1 MALRGGPVD
10 FCAVYHGG
18 RDVCGQGGIGGSSVR
33 GGGHFPE
40 AGQAAGGQSGQHP
53 EHGGVCEALYFV
65 TSACLQLWLW
75 LSLFPKSWKAN
86 NIVFHAGTKLVDGQ
100 ILTNGGRVIAVSS
113 YGATKEEALAQSFA
127 GAKQIDFDK
136 KYFRRDIGFDL

>member
-1 MALRGGPVD
+1 LDGV
-10 FCAVYHGG
+10 
-18 RDVCGQGGIGGSSVR
+18 SS
-33 GGGHFPE
+33 
-40 AGQAAGGQSGQHP
+40 
-53 EHGGVCEALYFV
+53 
-65 TSACLQLWLW
+65 
-75 LSLFPKSWKAN
+75 N

-113 YGATKEEALAQSFA
+113 YGANKEEALAQSFA

>member
-1 MALRGGPVD
+1 MTWLICWKGVAEGNLAGRTLVQDPRA
-10 FCAVYHGG
+10 AVTVMLVKRRLPG
-18 RDVCGQGGIGGSSVR
+18 RLTRRINLITGLDGVSS
-33 GGGHFPE
+33 
-40 AGQAAGGQSGQHP
+40 
-53 EHGGVCEALYFV
+53 
-65 TSACLQLWLW
+65 
-75 LSLFPKSWKAN
+75 N